1 MMQDH
6 PQRYRMTG
14 IPTLLGLPADSASSY
29 LRGPA
34 KAPARIRAALA
45 CDSSNSWSEGLLD
58 LGRAD
63 RLADAGDLDLPEDG
77 ETVRARIREGVGRLL
92 DSGAKP
98 LCLGGDHA
106 VSFPVLQ
113 ALGPRHPGLT
123 LLHVDA
129 HADLYDSFEGD
140 RFSHACPFARIMEAG
155 LATRLV
161 QVGIRTLSA
170 HQAEQAARFGVEQID
185 MRAWVAG
192 VRPHLEGPVY
202 VSIDMDGLDPACAP
216 GVSHWEP
223 GGLSTRELLT
233 LIQGL
238 PAPVVGADIVE
249 LNPDRDPAGF
259 TAMVCAKLVKELAE
273 RMLEPHQVD

>member
-1 MMQDH
+1 MN
-6 PQRYRMTG
+6 G
-14 IPTLLGLPADSASSY
+14 IPTLLGLPSDAASSY
-29 LRGPA
+29 LRGAA
-34 KAPARIRAALA
+34 KAPGRIREALR
-45 CDSSNSWSEGLLD
+45 CDSTNTWSEGLLD
-58 LGRAD
+58 LGRPE
-63 RLADAGDLDLPEDG
+63 LLGDAGDLELPEDG
-77 ETVRARIREGVGRLL
+77 ETTRARIREGVARLL
-92 DSGAKP
+92 DVGAKP

-129 HADLYDSFEGD
+129 HADLYEDFEGD

-155 LATRLV
+155 LAARLV

-170 HQAEQAARFGVEQID
+170 HQAQQAARFGVEQID
-185 MRAWVAG
+185 MRAWAAG
-192 VRPHLEGPVY
+192 TRPRLAGPVY
-202 VSIDMDGLDPACAP
+202 VSIDLDGLDPSCAP

-233 LIQGL
+233 LVQAL
-238 PAPVVGADIVE
+238 PGPLVGADIVE
-249 LNPDRDPAGF
+249 FNVDRDPSGL

-273 RMLEPHQVD
+273 RMLAGASAG